1 MHQARE
7 IYTPAEKE
15 LLSSCTLC
23 PRECKVNR
31 FVSPTGTC
39 GTSAAFE
46 IASICIHRGEEPGI
60 SGKKGICNIFFTG
73 CNMKCLYCQNYQISC
88 LLPSSPRKY
97 VSLDDVL
104 DKVENILDQGINAVG
119 FVSPSHVVPQA
130 MAILRGLYSRRR
142 TPVIVWNTNAY
153 EKADVIRELE
163 GKVDVYL
170 PDFKYVSPEL
180 SLHYSG
186 VHDYPTVALSAL
198 REMYR
203 QKGSTLQ
210 KSDDGQAES
219 GLVIRHLVLPGHA
232 EESVRLLELVA
243 SEISA
248 GVHISLMSQYYPTCR
263 VKDHPLL
270 RRSLYPEEYQVVVDA
285 FHGLGFRN
293 GWFQEMD
300 STHSYQPDF
309 DKDHPFER

>member
-1 MHQARE
+1 
-7 IYTPAEKE
+7 
-15 LLSSCTLC
+15 
-23 PRECKVNR
+23 
-31 FVSPTGTC
+31 
-39 GTSAAFE
+39 
-46 IASICIHRGEEPGI
+46 
-60 SGKKGICNIFFTG
+60 
-73 CNMKCLYCQNYQISC
+73 
-88 LLPSSPRKY
+88 
-97 VSLDDVL
+97 
-104 DKVENILDQGINAVG
+104 
-119 FVSPSHVVPQA
+119 
-130 MAILRGLYSRRR
+130 
-142 TPVIVWNTNAY
+142 
-153 EKADVIRELE
+153 
-163 GKVDVYL
+163 
-170 PDFKYVSPEL
+170 
-180 SLHYSG
+180 
-186 VHDYPTVALSAL
+186 
-198 REMYR
+198 MYR

-285 FHGLGFRN
+285 FHRLGFRN